1 MLLKPRQIKTM
12 LTRSKSKKVKSDDKY
27 VEHINTLHKIAEGLL
42 DYSTNISDDK
52 KREIIENYENIIR
65 CLLNID

>member
-1 MLLKPRQIKTM
+1 M
-12 LTRSKSKKVKSDDKY
+12 LTRLKSKNQKNQDKY
-27 VEHINTLHKIAEGLL
+27 VEHINTLHKIADGLL
-42 DYSTNISDDK
+42 DYSTNIDDEK

>member
-1 MLLKPRQIKTM
+1 M
-12 LTRSKSKKVKSDDKY
+12 LTRSKSKNQKNQDKY
-27 VEHINTLHKIAEGLL
+27 VEHINILHKIVEGLL
-42 DYSTNISDDK
+42 DYSTNIKDCK

>member
-1 MLLKPRQIKTM
+1 M
-12 LTRSKSKKVKSDDKY
+12 LTRSKSKNQKNQDKY
-27 VEHINTLHKIAEGLL
+27 VEHINTLHKIADGLL
-42 DYSTNISDDK
+42 DYSTNIDDEK

>member
-1 MLLKPRQIKTM
+1 MCQIETM
-12 LTRSKSKKVKSDDKY
+12 MTRSKSKEYKKNDKY

>member
-1 MLLKPRQIKTM
+1 M
-12 LTRSKSKKVKSDDKY
+12 LTRSKRKNQKNQDKY
-27 VEHINTLHKIAEGLL
+27 VEHINTLHKIGDGLL
-42 DYSTNISDDK
+42 DYSTNIDDEK